1 MVADMVAVATNGSC
15 NNVENLT
22 AFSCSI
28 FVRRSEPLS
37 NMSPMAVRSAGD
49 RRVTHRFGITWFV
62 PVRYEVPTI

>member
-1 MVADMVAVATNGSC
+1 MSMVADMVAVATNGSC

-37 NMSPMAVRSAGD
+37 NMSPMAVRL
-49 RRVTHRFGITWFV
+49 RR
-62 PVRYEVPTI
+62 